1 MDKSKYSYRG
11 IYEGSSSTGK
21 TSIRK
26 VLSKISSTVLVTILT
41 AACVGCTSN
50 GITGQNLSSSDIT
63 GSVNEQGEQEDME
76 IDTKS
81 AEILPLPTSFAS
93 EEELKTSDAWN
104 SCNDAELASVMLRA
118 EHGEPVTIVCIGGS
132 ITQGTIAKGSIDDQV
147 ENVRPYAEIYQQ
159 WWTDRF
165 PQSEITFVNA
175 GIGATDSYL
184 GLHRLNR
191 DVLACH
197 PDVVLVEFSVN
208 DADSNFNK
216 CSYENLIRKLL
227 LSENAPAVMLLF
239 MAQTNGAT
247 AQNSHVLTGFHY
259 NLPMVSYGNCMHA
272 MMDDGHYTAQEL
284 SGDEVHP
291 SGLGHAV
298 VGEILWS
305 YLNQVYD
312 ERESAA
318 LAEFRVADVL
328 SKDKY
333 MNGDLWD
340 SLSITP
346 DELGS
351 FTEEKTTLQFPN
363 GWKTIE
369 GDGGIRFTADFRNL
383 GILYLRTVDG
393 KSGDYEILIDG
404 EYVHTI
410 HGDFT
415 GGWGNAITAEEAYSS
430 DSETTHTVEIRRAE
444 DSENEQLILLGLLPS

>member
-197 PDVVLVEFSVN
+197 PDVV
-208 DADSNFNK
+208 
-216 CSYENLIRKLL
+216 
-227 LSENAPAVMLLF
+227 
-239 MAQTNGAT
+239 
-247 AQNSHVLTGFHY
+247 
-259 NLPMVSYGNCMHA
+259 
-272 MMDDGHYTAQEL
+272 
-284 SGDEVHP
+284 
-291 SGLGHAV
+291 
-298 VGEILWS
+298 
-305 YLNQVYD
+305 
-312 ERESAA
+312 
-318 LAEFRVADVL
+318 
-328 SKDKY
+328 
-333 MNGDLWD
+333 
-340 SLSITP
+340 
-346 DELGS
+346 
-351 FTEEKTTLQFPN
+351 
-363 GWKTIE
+363 
-369 GDGGIRFTADFRNL
+369 
-383 GILYLRTVDG
+383 
-393 KSGDYEILIDG
+393 
-404 EYVHTI
+404 
-410 HGDFT
+410 
-415 GGWGNAITAEEAYSS
+415 
-430 DSETTHTVEIRRAE
+430 
-444 DSENEQLILLGLLPS
+444 